1 MDIHEVL
8 KDFLKDAKDIND
20 LKNLEQIQIKYL
32 GRNGKVNELL
42 KQLKKISPQEKKEF
56 GINLNN
62 LKKEVIQKLEESKK
76 LILQKQEEE
85 KIDMTLPGKKYP
97 KGSLHPTS
105 IMIEEIIRIFQKI
118 GFSVASYPEVEWEY
132 FAFEV
137 LNMPSNHPARD
148 DFETFFLDEKESP
161 KYGKML
167 LTPHTS
173 SGQVREMK
181 RVKAPPIRMVNIAKC
196 YRPNWDAVH
205 VPMLHQL
212 EGLCVD
218 KNVSVINLK
227 GTIDYFVKEFLGYER
242 KTRLRPYHFQ
252 FTEPSFEVDITCE
265 ICKGSGFINNKQC
278 KVCKSGWLELG
289 GAGMVHPYVLKQ
301 GGIDPDIYS
310 GWAFGFGVERVYM
323 MKEGFMLD
331 DIRILYSGSLE
342 FLEQF

>member
-1 MDIHEVL
+1 MNIDNIL
-8 KDFLKDAKDIND
+8 QDFLSEIEKINN
-20 LKNLEQIQIKYL
+20 LKNLEILQIKYL
-32 GRNGKVNELL
+32 GRNGKVNQLIN
-42 KQLKKISPQEKKEF
+42 QLKLIPVSQKKEF
-56 GINLNN
+56 GIKLNN
-62 LKKEVIQKLEESKK
+62 LKKEILEKIDDKK
-76 LILQKQEEE
+76 NLLLKKQEEE
-85 KIDMTLPGKKYP
+85 IIDITLPGKKYP

-105 IMIEEIIRIFQKI
+105 IMIDEIIRIFQKI
-118 GFSVASYPEVEWEY
+118 GFSVTSYPEVEWEY

-137 LNMPSNHPARD
+137 LNMPKDHPARD
-148 DFETFFLDEKESP
+148 DFETFFLDERENK

-173 SGQVREMK
+173 SGQVREMQ
-181 RVKAPPIRMVNIAKC
+181 RVKTPPIRMVNIAKC

-205 VPMLHQL
+205 IPMLHQL
-212 EGLCVD
+212 EGLCID
-218 KNVSVINLK
+218 KDISVVNLK

-265 ICKGSGFINNKQC
+265 ICKGAGFINNKVC

-301 GGIDPDIYS
+301 GGINPDIFS
-310 GWAFGFGVERVYM
+310 GWAFGFGIERVYM

-331 DIRILYSGSLE
+331 DIRILYDQSIE